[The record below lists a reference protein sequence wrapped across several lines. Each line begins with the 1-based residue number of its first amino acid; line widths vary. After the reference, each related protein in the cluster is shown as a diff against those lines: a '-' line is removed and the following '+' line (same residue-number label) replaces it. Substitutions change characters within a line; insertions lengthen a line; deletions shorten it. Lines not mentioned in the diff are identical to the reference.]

1 MPGRLTSPLYGV
13 LNFVCVDPERYWRV
27 TQERVEKGNKPCERA
42 FSVEL
47 LDHARRVEAQQQL
60 AAQVRSDLAAGHA
73 PAGTRAT
80 PTSAIVRGP
89 PLEP

>member
-60 AAQVRSDLAAGHA
+60 AAQVRSDLAAE
-73 PAGTRAT
+73 PPAT
-80 PTSAIVRGP
+80 PRRGLALP
-89 PLEP
+89 QRRPL